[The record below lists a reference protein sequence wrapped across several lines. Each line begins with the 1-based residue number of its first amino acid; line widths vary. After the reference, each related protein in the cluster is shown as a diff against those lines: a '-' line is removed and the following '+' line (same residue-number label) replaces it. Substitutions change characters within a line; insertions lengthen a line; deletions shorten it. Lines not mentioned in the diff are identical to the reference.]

1 MNDISV
7 DRKALFERNLEA
19 FRQNYRLGF
28 DIIMSIAKPH
38 SRISW
43 HADGEPD
50 IEFEG
55 QFLYG
60 KGADTYSREIIDE
73 HWGQLRRLTITPPQT
88 TNLDDYSG
96 YFLVRVMERA
106 LEAKLEFTAGPDEN
120 ECFHLICFG
129 IGLGVHIMPI
139 IEKSKCQ
146 SIILCEPNAEFL
158 YHSCFVTDW
167 AAIFEYFSEPGRHI
181 SFSIT
186 DNHLKMAVEI
196 RNAVRV
202 TNICAFDG
210 AIMFRLYTSSIMD
223 RANIKIRED
232 GNLFLTGLGFAT
244 DEIVMVTNTFHNLKN
259 GQALIYKRNPVR
271 QEFPFFIVGSG
282 PSIDTSIEIIKR
294 NQDKAFIIS
303 LGTALTVLVQ
313 NGIMP
318 DFHVELEN
326 VPATYDVLHK
336 FSKVGDFRRTC
347 LVATTTVDRR
357 IPSLFDRT
365 VFFFRMGV
373 TSFPMFTPSNDHT
386 IKESGPLVCNLGL
399 SFAQELGGQE
409 YYLFG
414 VDLGA
419 RKAEVHHSRFAP
431 YHDGEESKYMEGE
444 MAVFEGDFK
453 QWVPANFGGKAITG
467 SYHLWARDVIER
479 TIVFNRAGRKYF
491 NCSDGIKI
499 DGMTPRKP
507 RNVDLPAR
515 GDKGAA
521 VQRILDGFDPYTPE
535 EFKRRWD
542 EVDWSKRFA
551 DFGDELIQICND
563 ADDDDDNLYV
573 DKMVDLLVRSPH
585 PPSQILLYRG
595 SLLMTLTA
603 LYWYA
608 SRISPK
614 SRRREFN
621 AMARASLI
629 ETIEKLKLLACN
641 LVKKLNEER

>member
-7 DRKALFERNLEA
+7 DQKALFERNVEA
-19 FRQNYRLGF
+19 FRNNYRLGY
-28 DIIMSIAKPH
+28 DMIASIAKPH

-43 HADGEPD
+43 NAEGEPD

-60 KGADTYSREIIDE
+60 KGANTYSREIIDE
-73 HWGQLRRLTITPPQT
+73 HWAGLRRLTVKPPQSM
-88 TNLDDYSG
+88 NLDDYSG
-96 YFLVRVMERA
+96 YFLVRTMERA
-106 LEAKLEFTAGPDEN
+106 LAGKIEFLAGHDES

-129 IGLGVHIMPI
+129 IGLGVHIVPL
-139 IEKSKCQ
+139 IEKSNCRA
-146 SIILCEPNAEFL
+146 IILCEPNPEFL

-167 AAIFEYFSEPGRHI
+167 TKIFEYFARPGHHI

-202 TNICAFDG
+202 TNVCAFDG

-259 GQALIYKRNPVR
+259 GQALIYKRQPVC

-294 NQDKAFIIS
+294 NQDKALIIS

-313 NGIMP
+313 NGVMP

-326 VPATYDVLHK
+326 VPATYDVLSK
-336 FSKVGDFRRTC
+336 FSKVADFRRTC

-357 IPSLFDRT
+357 IPDLFDRA

-373 TSFPMFTPSNDHT
+373 TSFPMFTLSHDHT
-386 IKESGPLVCNLGL
+386 IVESGPLVCNLGL

-409 YYLFG
+409 YYFFG

-431 YHDGEESKYMEGE
+431 YHAGDESKYMDGE

-467 SYHLWARDVIER
+467 PYHLWAKDVIER

-507 RNVDLPAR
+507 RNVDLQAR
-515 GDKGAA
+515 GDKQTAIR
-521 VQRILDGFDPYTPE
+521 RILDGFDTYTPE

-542 EVDWSKRFA
+542 DVDWVQRFTE
-551 DFGDELIQICND
+551 FGDELIRVCKDAND
-563 ADDDDDNLYV
+563 ENDNLYV
-573 DKMVDLLVRSPH
+573 GKIVNILVRTPF
-585 PPSQILLYRG
+585 PDAQILIYRG
-595 SLLMTLTA
+595 SLLMTLIT

-608 SRISPK
+608 SRVTPK
-614 SRRREFN
+614 SRREEFN
-621 AMARASLI
+621 AIARESLI
-629 ETIEKLKLLACN
+629 ETIEKLKSLACS
-641 LVKKLNEER
+641 LVKTLNEDR

>member
-1 MNDISV
+1 MNDISA
-7 DRKALFERNLEA
+7 DRKALFERNVEA
-19 FRQNYRLGF
+19 FRKNYRLGF
-28 DIIMSIAKPH
+28 DMITSIAKPH

-43 HADGEPD
+43 NADGEPD

-60 KGADTYSREIIDE
+60 KGANTYSREIIDE
-73 HWGQLRRLTITPPQT
+73 HWAGLRRLTVKPPQSA
-88 TNLDDYSG
+88 NLDDYSG
-96 YFLVRVMERA
+96 YFLVRAMERA
-106 LEAKLEFTAGPDEN
+106 LAAKIEFSAGHDDS
-120 ECFHLICFG
+120 ECFHIICFG
-129 IGLGVHIMPI
+129 IGLGVHIMPMV
-139 IEKSKCQ
+139 EKSNCQ
-146 SIILCEPNAEFL
+146 SIVLCEPNPEFL

-167 AAIFEYFSEPGRHI
+167 VAIFDYFTQPGRHI

-186 DNHLKMAVEI
+186 DNYLKMAVEI

-202 TNICAFDG
+202 SNLCAFDG
-210 AIMFRLYTSSIMD
+210 AIMFRLYISSVMD

-244 DEIVMVTNTFHNLKN
+244 DEIVMVTNSFHNLKN
-259 GQALIYKRNPVR
+259 GQSLIYKRNPVR

-294 NQDKAFIIS
+294 NQDKALIIS

-313 NGIMP
+313 NGILP

-357 IPSLFDRT
+357 IPALFDRT

-373 TSFPMFTPSNDHT
+373 TSFPMFMLNHDNT
-386 IKESGPLVCNLGL
+386 IVEPGPLVCNLGL
-399 SFAQELGGQE
+399 SLAQELGGQE
-409 YYLFG
+409 FYFFG

-419 RKAEVHHSRFAP
+419 RKPEVHHSRFAP
-431 YHDGEESKYMEGE
+431 YHDGDESKYMEGE

-467 SYHLWARDVIER
+467 PYHLWSKDVIER
-479 TIVFNRAGRKYF
+479 TIAFNRANRKYF

-507 RNVDLPAR
+507 RSVDLPPR
-515 GDKGAA
+515 GDKKAA
-521 VQRILDGFDPYTPE
+521 IQRILDGFDTYTEE
-535 EFKRRWD
+535 EFKKHWD
-542 EVDWSKRFA
+542 DVDWTKRFS
-551 DFGDELIQICND
+551 DCGDDLIRICTE
-563 ADDDDDNLYV
+563 ADDDDNNLYV
-573 DKMVDLLVRSPH
+573 DKMVSTLVRTPF
-585 PPSQILLYRG
+585 PEAEVLIYRG
-595 SLLMTLTA
+595 SLLMTLTT

-608 SRISPK
+608 SRVTPK

-621 AMARASLI
+621 AMARESLV
-629 ETIEKLKLLACN
+629 ETIEKLKSLACN
-641 LVKKLNEER
+641 LVKTLNEER